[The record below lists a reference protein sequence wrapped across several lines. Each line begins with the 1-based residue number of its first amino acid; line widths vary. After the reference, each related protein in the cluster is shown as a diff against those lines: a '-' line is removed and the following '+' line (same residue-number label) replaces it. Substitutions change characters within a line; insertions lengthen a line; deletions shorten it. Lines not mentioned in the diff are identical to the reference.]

1 MNSSKLLSREE
12 VKKLLPDRNLK
23 AWCKDHELYY
33 SGVVRFLKGGTISI
47 NGYTN
52 ILAAVGVG
60 EECKHWLG
68 EKITY
73 SDFEHLPIL
82 IEQASL

>member
-1 MNSSKLLSREE
+1 MGSKELLTRDE
-12 VKKLLPDRNLK
+12 VRKLLPDRNLK
-23 AWCKDHELYY
+23 AWANDHDIYY
-33 SGVVRFLKGGTISI
+33 HGLIRFLKGADINI
-47 NGYTN
+47 NGYSK

-60 EECKHWLG
+60 EESKHWLG

-73 SDFEHLPIL
+73 SDFQHLPIL